1 MPATESAPSFSPWRD
16 ADAPVDADALP
27 AGPAVV
33 QVKVAAGLVDYPE
46 GRSAMVLY
54 LWTPDLAAFPDR
66 ILPAVRARA
75 EAAGLGAALRF
86 RFRADP
92 DPARATA
99 ALLAR
104 FHARFGAT
112 PRLNASPAS

>member
-1 MPATESAPSFSPWRD
+1 MPAAESAPSFSPWRD
-16 ADAPVDADALP
+16 ADAPCAPGELP

-33 QVKVAAGLVDYPE
+33 QVKLAAGLVDYPE

-54 LWTPDLAAFPDR
+54 LWTADLAAFPAEG
-66 ILPAVRARA
+66 LPAVRARA
-75 EAAGLGAALRF
+75 ETAGLGAALRF
-86 RFRADP
+86 RFCADP

-112 PRLNASPAS
+112 PRLNAPKAT